1 VKPLFAATLFFAL
14 LVLAAACRTQEEAR
28 SPTPT
33 PTATE
38 KQTPTAEPSPLA
50 SPLAVAGIT
59 VYPSKMWFDG
69 GRSLCAS
76 DSLEAPFFGPEAFS
90 VRVGELPK
98 LDLPAKPA
106 DVRVCSDG
114 ISAIGYIGDGYVV
127 LLVNGPHEWPTGAD
141 RERISAGTVAG
152 RPAVLVAPAQPGQYR
167 GAMVIV
173 AEEFGLTVVRAS
185 SLQEAK
191 QIAEGLHGSQIS
203 LPEVKG
209 SYTGPLNG
217 IRFYN
222 NLHGNNRKEGCAWG
236 AYGVEDPR
244 ADGTVIP
251 PGTPLDIVPSYL
263 PAGYS
268 LEEKHATSCGTAIDL
283 VDANF
288 RRDDGVSLVV
298 WRLSGEPAWYS
309 VYSQDWLTAG
319 TVDGRPAVFIGPPSW
334 ASQADVSV
342 QVVVSE
348 EFGLTVVTGQV
359 PLEEAK
365 RVAEGLNRR
374 TNAPTP

>member
-1 VKPLFAATLFFAL
+1 MKPLFAAALALAL
-14 LVLAAACRTQEEAR
+14 LALAAACDTGAR
-28 SPTPT
+28 SEVTPT
-33 PTATE
+33 LTTPDATE
-38 KQTPTAEPSPLA
+38 TPIPTIAEPSPIA
-50 SPLAVAGIT
+50 SPLAIAGIT
-59 VYPSKMWFDG
+59 LYPSQMWFDA

-76 DSLEAPFFGPEAFS
+76 QSLEAPFFGPEVFS
-90 VRVGELPK
+90 VREEDLPK
-98 LDLPAKPA
+98 LDLPAEPQ
-106 DVRVCSDG
+106 DVRICSDG
-114 ISAIGYIGDGYVV
+114 ISAIGYIGDGYLVV
-127 LLVNGPHEWPTGAD
+127 LADGPLEWPVGAS

-152 RPAVLVAPAQPGQYR
+152 RPAVLVAPTQPGPYG

-173 AEEFGLTVVRAS
+173 TEDFGLTVVSRTS
-185 SLQEAK
+185 SLEQALE
-191 QIAEGLHGSQIS
+191 IAESLRLDHIS
-203 LPEVKG
+203 LPEAKAG
-209 SYTGPLNG
+209 FTGPLSG

-251 PGTPLDIVPSYL
+251 PGTQLDVLPSYL

-268 LEEKHATSCGTAIDL
+268 LEEKHGTSCGAAIDL

-288 RRDDGVSLVV
+288 RRGEVSLVV

-309 VYSQDWLTAG
+309 VYSEDWLTAG
-319 TVDGRPAVFIGPPSW
+319 TVDGRPAVFIAPPAW

-342 QVVVSE
+342 QVVVRE

-359 PLEEAK
+359 PLEEAT
-365 RVAEGLNRR
+365 RVAEGLNR
-374 TNAPTP
+374 